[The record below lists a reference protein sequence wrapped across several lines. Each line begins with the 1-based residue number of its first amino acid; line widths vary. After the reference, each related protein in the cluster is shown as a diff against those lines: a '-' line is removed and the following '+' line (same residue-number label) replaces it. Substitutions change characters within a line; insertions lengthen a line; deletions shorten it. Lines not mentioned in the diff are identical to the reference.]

1 MVSNTRKLARNSITS
16 LIYQF
21 VLVVSGFILPRIIMG
36 HYGSLTYGLVS
47 SVSQFLGL
55 ITFCE
60 LGIGAVIQSSLYKP
74 LVEND
79 LLTVSRVFVSSQ
91 KFFNKITIIIVCYI
105 IALII
110 GYPLFVDSSFDF
122 LLTTGLI
129 IAISI
134 TYIFQYLFGITN
146 QLLLDADQ
154 EVSVE
159 VLPQIIATI
168 IATGLSILLIELDFS
183 IVQVKAV
190 SALVYIVRPVY
201 LSWYVKRHYQIDR
214 KVTYTEEPI
223 KQKWNGIAQHIST
236 VVLRNTAT
244 ICLSLFGNLIFVAIY
259 SVYSMV
265 VKAFSQAIESISIS
279 LTSFL
284 GIKIAESDLEESNK
298 AFGFVEFIYHNLM
311 TLLFSLMAILIV
323 PFVRVYTAGIDD
335 ANYVQ
340 PLFAILMVSG
350 YYIANLRIPYHVVI
364 KAAGH
369 YKQTQTSAII
379 EASLNVIVT
388 LVLIKLSP
396 LLAVSVGF
404 LTAMIYRTVY
414 YIWYL
419 RDNILYRQVKTFLK
433 YCVTDLLLIAIIV
446 AASLLF
452 SKYTVNNYFTWIIY
466 ALALTTLS
474 VILDI
479 FLCCLFYRAYLRS
492 IWSFFKNRI
501 INK

>member
-1 MVSNTRKLARNSITS
+1 M
-16 LIYQF
+16 
-21 VLVVSGFILPRIIMG
+21 
-36 HYGSLTYGLVS
+36 
-47 SVSQFLGL
+47 
-55 ITFCE
+55 
-60 LGIGAVIQSSLYKP
+60 
-74 LVEND
+74 
-79 LLTVSRVFVSSQ
+79 
-91 KFFNKITIIIVCYI
+91 
-105 IALII
+105 
-110 GYPLFVDSSFDF
+110 
-122 LLTTGLI
+122 
-129 IAISI
+129 
-134 TYIFQYLFGITN
+134 
-146 QLLLDADQ
+146 
-154 EVSVE
+154 
-159 VLPQIIATI
+159 
-168 IATGLSILLIELDFS
+168 
-183 IVQVKAV
+183 
-190 SALVYIVRPVY
+190 
-201 LSWYVKRHYQIDR
+201 
-214 KVTYTEEPI
+214 TYTEEPI
-223 KQKWNGIAQHIST
+223 KQKCNGIAQHIST

-388 LVLIKLSP
+388 LILIKLSP

-479 FLCCLFYRAYLRS
+479 FLCCLFYRAYFRS